1 MCGDLADY
9 RLQAARASQ
18 LGGLDS
24 VKAMVPAT
32 CQATLLLQA
41 RDSLQIRGLDFVAE
55 SLFDTGQHSSVERAG
70 CHQLLCTLTVQT
82 SSHRSAWNEIS
93 ASYCLPNS
101 PATVTLQYEQAW
113 PCSLSKQPQSTFTC
127 S

>member
-1 MCGDLADY
+1 MCGDLADH

-32 CQATLLLQA
+32 CQAMLLLQA
-41 RDSLQIRGLDFVAE
+41 RDSLQGRGLDFVAE

-70 CHQLLCTLTVQT
+70 CQSLCTLTVQT
-82 SSHRSAWNEIS
+82 SSSRSAWNERS
-93 ASYCLPNS
+93 ASYYR
-101 PATVTLQYEQAW
+101 TR
-113 PCSLSKQPQSTFTC
+113 QPL
-127 S
+127 